1 MRIRTPNFP
10 AWSKKTTSGH
20 FRPCTGAI
28 NTTLVKEARV
38 ARWLEGATSLFTC
51 RPAYQMSADGVTW
64 GTVTGIGALSATA
77 GWVYDD
83 GPVTSI
89 TTDQQLFVR
98 FGVEGANVSGALVQ
112 QGTCAL
118 DLDLRPVVGGSL
130 AASEVKVFTSGST
143 STRVFHPLLSGVAFE
158 DITELR
164 STVQV
169 ESGSGAIL
177 AIAGWQLSDDG
188 LTWYDAAGTA
198 GAFTTFGGEQT
209 NDGTTYGT
217 TFATQTVADG
227 NKRRKVRFGVG
238 VKNQSGTNNETAL
251 VSLRVDYRRTT

>member
-1 MRIRTPNFP
+1 MRILTPLTTVF
-10 AWSKKTTSGH
+10 SKKSTAGN
-20 FRPCTGAI
+20 FVPCTGPY
-28 NTTLVKEARV
+28 NTTQVKDVRFG
-38 ARWLEGATSLFTC
+38 RWLEAATPQFTC
-51 RPAYQMSADGVTW
+51 RPAYQRSKDGIAW
-64 GTVTGIGALSATA
+64 GASTGVGSFSNTA
-77 GWVYDD
+77 GWLYE
-83 GPVTSI
+83 GPTVSV

-209 NDGTTYGT
+209 NDGTIYGT
-217 TFATQTVADG
+217 TFATQTVTDG

-251 VSLRVDYRRTT
+251 VSLRVDYRRT

>member
-10 AWSKKTTSGH
+10 VWSKKTTSGH

-177 AIAGWQLSDDG
+177 AAINDEAESPGFSLGREFQEVHLETIG
-188 LTWYDAAGTA
+188 RENRILRRIRRVIVAEPARNA
-198 GAFTTFGGEQT
+198 PNGE
-209 NDGTTYGT
+209 NDVV
-217 TFATQTVADG
+217 VA
-227 NKRRKVRFGVG
+227 VG
-238 VKNQSGTNNETAL
+238 KTKPCMSP
-251 VSLRVDYRRTT
+251 R